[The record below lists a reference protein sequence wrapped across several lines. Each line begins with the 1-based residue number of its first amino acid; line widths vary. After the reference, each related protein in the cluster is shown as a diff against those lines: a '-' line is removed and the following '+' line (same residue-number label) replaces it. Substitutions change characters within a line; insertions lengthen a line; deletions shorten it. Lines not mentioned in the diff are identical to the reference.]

1 MNIAI
6 VGAGPVGIYFA
17 KLCIDKGYKVTL
29 IESGNLN
36 EESSHLSRKKYVF
49 LSPSAIPEG
58 VHKIGGGST
67 QWQGR
72 ISEFLPED
80 FYKIYSKQEFNWPF
94 DKTELDRHYKKLYK
108 FLNVGELSDSEML
121 DKYFNNESRKI
132 PSDFVL
138 RIFRFCKADSFIS
151 LYNSIKNHPNLE
163 ILDNHFCNKINTS
176 AMDNILS
183 LELTPEGSKSILRS
197 FDKIAIAC
205 GTLQS
210 TALLERSKEVFKK
223 SENLVLGKYLAEH
236 LEGYIGTVKV
246 KNANEKS
253 LFKKLSLNENNI
265 AINDYD
271 GIGVAISLRNVSFID
286 QLNVQYEFRKIMPRP
301 YFIWQSKNI
310 SIYSK
315 VPVLIPTS
323 LIVERVLKFIFR
335 KCKRIFDSLFRVD
348 RYSIYIKSEE
358 VPFVN
363 STLHLDIDSCN
374 ELVYSHKVSN
384 ETFELLQKNINSFQ
398 KSFNNVF
405 DADLKL
411 YSEIQDLNS
420 LQNFFGPNW
429 HPMGTARMG
438 LESSSSVCNSNL
450 QVHGIDN
457 LYLLSG
463 AVFPTGSNTNP
474 TFTVLAL
481 ANRLIESTSFQN
493 SVVQD

>member
-17 KLCIDKGYKVTL
+17 KLCIDKGYEVTL

-49 LSPSAIPEG
+49 LSASAIPEG

-67 QWQGR
+67 QWRGR

-80 FYKIYSKQEFNWPF
+80 FYKTYSKQEFNWPF

-108 FLNVGELSDSEML
+108 FLNVGELSDSEIL

-132 PSDFVL
+132 PSDFML

-151 LYNSIKNHPNLE
+151 LYDSIKNHPNLE

-183 LELTPEGSKSILRS
+183 LELTPEGSKSILRN
-197 FDKIAIAC
+197 FDKIAITC

-210 TALLERSKEVFKK
+210 TALLQRSKEVFKK
-223 SENLVLGKYLAEH
+223 SENLVLGKYLTEH

-246 KNANEKS
+246 KNSNEKS
-253 LFKKLSLNENNI
+253 LFKNLSLNENNI

-271 GIGVAISLRNVSFID
+271 GIGVALSLRKVSFID
-286 QLNVQYEFRKIMPRP
+286 QLNVQYEFRKLMPKP
-301 YFIWQSKNI
+301 FFFAKVKNDY
-310 SIYSK
+310 IYSK
-315 VPVLIPTS
+315 VPRLIRTL
-323 LIVERVLKFIFR
+323 LITERIIKFAF
-335 KCKRIFDSLFRVD
+335 RIFKRMFDTLLRIN

-358 VPFVN
+358 IPFIN
-363 STLHLDIDSCN
+363 STLRLDSN
-374 ELVYSHKVSN
+374 LENGLVYSHKVSSK
-384 ETFELLQKNINSFQ
+384 TFELLRENINNFQ
-398 KSFNNVF
+398 KSFKNAFN
-405 DADLKL
+405 ANLKL
-411 YSEIQDLNS
+411 YREIQDPGS
-420 LQNFFGPNW
+420 FQNFFGPNW
-429 HPMGTARMG
+429 HPMGTAKMG
-438 LESSSSVCNSNL
+438 LESSNSICDSNL

-457 LYLLSG
+457 LYLISG

-481 ANRLIESTSFQN
+481 ANRLAESDDF
-493 SVVQD
+493 

>member
-67 QWQGR
+67 QWRGR

-80 FYKIYSKQEFNWPF
+80 FYKIYSKQEFKWPF

-176 AMDNILS
+176 AMDDILS

-246 KNANEKS
+246 KNSNEKS
-253 LFKKLSLNENNI
+253 LFKNLSLNENNV

-271 GIGVAISLRNVSFID
+271 GIGVALSLRNVSFID
-286 QLNVQYEFRKIMPRP
+286 QLNVQYEFRKLMPKP
-301 YFIWQSKNI
+301 FFFAKVKN
-310 SIYSK
+310 SYIYSK
-315 VPVLIPTS
+315 VPTLIRTL
-323 LIVERVLKFIFR
+323 LISERTIKFVF
-335 KCKRIFDSLFRVD
+335 RIFKHIFDTLLRIN

-358 VPFVN
+358 IPFIN
-363 STLHLDIDSCN
+363 STLRLDSKSDN
-374 ELVYSHKVSN
+374 ELVYSHKVSSK
-384 ETFELLQKNINSFQ
+384 TFELLQENINNFQ
-398 KSFNNVF
+398 KSFKNSF
-405 DADLKL
+405 DANLKL
-411 YSEIQDLNS
+411 YREIQDPGL
-420 LQNFFGPNW
+420 LQNIFGPNW
-429 HPMGTARMG
+429 HPMGTAKMG
-438 LESSSSVCNSNL
+438 LESSNSICDSNL

-457 LYLLSG
+457 LYLISG

-481 ANRLIESTSFQN
+481 ANRLVESDDFKLT
-493 SVVQD
+493 

>member
-36 EESSHLSRKKYVF
+36 EESSHLSRKKYIF

-67 QWQGR
+67 QWRGR

-80 FYKIYSKQEFNWPF
+80 FYKTYSKQKFNWPF

-108 FLNVGELSDSEML
+108 FLNVGELSDSEIL
-121 DKYFNNESRKI
+121 NKYFSNESRKI
-132 PSDFVL
+132 PSGLTL

-151 LYNSIKNHPNLE
+151 LYNSIKSHPNLE
-163 ILDNHFCNKINTS
+163 ILDNHFCNKINHS
-176 AMDNILS
+176 ATDNILS
-183 LELTPEGSKSILRS
+183 LELIHESSKSILRN

-223 SENLVLGKYLAEH
+223 SENLVLGKYLTEH
-236 LEGYIGTVKV
+236 IEGYIGTVKV
-246 KNANEKS
+246 KNSNEKS
-253 LFKKLSLNENNI
+253 LFKRLSLNENNV
-265 AINDYD
+265 AINEYD
-271 GIGVAISLRNVSFID
+271 GIGVAFSLRNISYID
-286 QLNVQYEFRKIMPRP
+286 QLNVQYEFRKLMPKP
-301 YFIWQSKNI
+301 FFFAKVKN
-310 SIYSK
+310 SHIYSK
-315 VPVLIPTS
+315 APTLIRTL
-323 LIVERVLKFIFR
+323 LITERIIKYVF
-335 KCKRIFDSLFRVD
+335 RIFKHKFDTLLRIN

-363 STLHLDIDSCN
+363 STLRLDSNSGN
-374 ELVYSHKVSN
+374 ELVYSHKVSSK
-384 ETFELLQKNINSFQ
+384 TFELLRENISNFQ
-398 KSFNNVF
+398 KSFNNAF
-405 DADLKL
+405 DASFKL
-411 YSEIQDLNS
+411 YREIQDSSSFQNS
-420 LQNFFGPNW
+420 FGPNW
-429 HPMGTARMG
+429 HPMGTAKMG
-438 LESSSSVCNSNL
+438 LESSNSICDSNL

-457 LYLLSG
+457 LYLISG

-481 ANRLIESTSFQN
+481 ANRLVESDYFKLT
-493 SVVQD
+493 